1 VARDKNDK
9 AALLETLRDPAFWIV
24 WIDDDDKIH
33 HTLRS
38 LAAVMPPEARVAK
51 FQQKGLE

>member
-1 VARDKNDK
+1 MARDKNDK
-9 AALLETLRDPAFWIV
+9 TALLETLRDPAFWIV

-38 LAAVMPPEARVAK
+38 LAAAMPPEARVAK
-51 FQQKGLE
+51 SKRKD

>member
-51 FQQKGLE
+51 FQQKG